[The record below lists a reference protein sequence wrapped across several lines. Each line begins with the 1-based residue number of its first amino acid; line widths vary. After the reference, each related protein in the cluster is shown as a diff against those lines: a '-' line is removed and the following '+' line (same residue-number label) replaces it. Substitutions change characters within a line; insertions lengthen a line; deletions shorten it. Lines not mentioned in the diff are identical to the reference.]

1 MILDALDK
9 IIDAKNVISVLPR
22 PKKKSMMLAS
32 ISLLFV
38 NTVLF
43 QLRNSNMVNIMKL
56 VL

>member
-9 IIDAKNVISVLPR
+9 IIDAKNAICVLPR

>member
-9 IIDAKNVISVLPR
+9 IIDANNAISVLPR
-22 PKKKSMMLAS
+22 PKKKSTMLAS